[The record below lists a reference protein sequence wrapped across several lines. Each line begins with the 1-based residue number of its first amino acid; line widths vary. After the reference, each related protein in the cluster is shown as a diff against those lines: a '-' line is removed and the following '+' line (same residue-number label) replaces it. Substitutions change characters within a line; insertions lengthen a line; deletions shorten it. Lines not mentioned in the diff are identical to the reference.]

1 MSKKFQTATVIM
13 FVVTLV
19 CILLLLDNGT
29 AFFKW
34 LSIVVGTVF
43 FHMLVRVAV
52 DFLIY
57 FIPEER
63 FDWEGRF
70 FTMTIREF
78 AFYKKIRLRDWE
90 EALPGYYS
98 DKYDTDQNPTEKVL
112 FVMCEDEIK
121 HWIFVGAALLVLV
134 LGPILFGGFL
144 FFLISS
150 LALMLYDTAI
160 ALSLRYDRLRVRRI
174 SKLQRQK

>member
-1 MSKKFQTATVIM
+1 MSKRFQTATVIM
-13 FVVTLV
+13 FVVTLI
-19 CILLLLDNGT
+19 CILLRLDNET
-29 AFFKW
+29 PFFKW

-63 FDWEGRF
+63 FDWESRF
-70 FTMTIREF
+70 FRMTRREF
-78 AFYKKIRLRDWE
+78 DFYQKIRLRNWE

-98 DKYDTDQNPTEKVL
+98 DKYDTDLNPSEKVL
-112 FVMCEDEIK
+112 FAMCEDEVK
-121 HWIFVGAALLVLV
+121 HWIFAGAALLVMV
-134 LGPILFGGFL
+134 LGPILFGGFV

-174 SKLQRQK
+174 SKLQQQK